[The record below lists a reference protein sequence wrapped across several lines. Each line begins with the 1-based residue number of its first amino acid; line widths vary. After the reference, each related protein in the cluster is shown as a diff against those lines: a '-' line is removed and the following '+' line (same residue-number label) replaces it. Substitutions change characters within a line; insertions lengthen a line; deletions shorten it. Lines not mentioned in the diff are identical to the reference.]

1 MDAEYTILVA
11 DDEEPSTDAIAYAL
25 GRENY
30 HVVVAYDGEEALK
43 KIELHTP
50 DVVILDIMMLKYTG
64 YDVCRNMSQQ
74 AHTGIIMLT
83 AKGNLVDKVLGLE
96 LGADDYMTKPFDMT
110 ELLARV
116 RSLCRRIQKGKLE
129 NQEKVE
135 NESQI
140 VVGELMVYSRTRQ
153 VFIDHQ
159 LIEFKPKEFDL
170 LFFLLKNRQ
179 QVFSRESILNQVW
192 DMDYLGGT
200 RTIDIHIQRIRYK
213 LGTYGSLIQTVSKV
227 GYKAGNYC
235 HEK

>member
-1 MDAEYTILVA
+1 MDAQYTILVA
-11 DDEEPSTDAIAYAL
+11 DDEEQITDAIAYAL

-50 DVVILDIMMLKYTG
+50 DVVILDIMMPKYTG

-140 VVGELMVYSRTRQ
+140 VVGELMVDSRTRQ
-153 VFIDHQ
+153 VFIDRQ

-213 LGTYGSLIQTVSKV
+213 LGTYGNLIQTVSKV

-235 HEK
+235 YEK